1 MVDKNQ
7 VQGGAKEIGGKI
19 KEAAGK
25 LVGNER
31 LQADGMA
38 DQAEG
43 KTQKN
48 YGKVKDAMKDEVGL
62 KKH

>member
-1 MVDKNQ
+1 MVDKNEIK
-7 VQGGAKEIGGKI
+7 GGAKEMGGNI

-25 LVGNER
+25 AVGNER
-31 LQADGMA
+31 MEAEGTV

-48 YGKVKDAMKDEVGL
+48 YGKVKDAARDQMK
-62 KKH
+62 

>member
-1 MVDKNQ
+1 MVDKNEIK
-7 VQGGAKEIGGKI
+7 GGAKEIGGKI

-25 LVGNER
+25 AVGNDR
-31 LQADGMA
+31 LQAEGLA

-48 YGKVKDAMKDEVGL
+48 YGKVKDAVKDQVGR
-62 KKH
+62 

>member
-1 MVDKNQ
+1 MVDENQ
-7 VQGGAKEIGGKI
+7 VKGGAKELGGKI
-19 KEAAGK
+19 KESVGS

-31 LQADGMA
+31 MEADGLA

-48 YGKVKDAMKDEVGL
+48 YGKVKDAVKDEI
-62 KKH
+62 KR

>member
-7 VQGGAKEIGGKI
+7 IQGGAKELGGKI
-19 KEAAGK
+19 KEGAGN

-31 LQADGMA
+31 LQAEGLA

-48 YGKVKDAMKDEVGL
+48 YGKVKDAVKDELGV
-62 KKH
+62 KH

>member
-1 MVDKNQ
+1 MVDENQ
-7 VQGGAKEIGGKI
+7 VKGGAKELGGKI
-19 KEAAGK
+19 KEGVGS

-31 LQADGMA
+31 MEADGLA

-48 YGKVKDAMKDEVGL
+48 YGKVKDAVKDEI
-62 KKH
+62 KR

>member
-1 MVDKNQ
+1 MVDKNE
-7 VQGGAKEIGGKI
+7 VKGGAKEMAGKV

-25 LVGNER
+25 VVGNDR
-31 LQADGMA
+31 LQAEGLA

-48 YGKVKDAMKDEVGL
+48 YGKVKDAVKDQTGN
-62 KKH
+62 